1 MGRYYNGDING
12 KFWFAVQNSNDANH
26 FGVRG
31 IYFLHSDGK
40 KLYEEA
46 EYYDGLEYY
55 FGEEHLSGVITK
67 LNDIA
72 DQLGSYKAE
81 LDKFFKE
88 NNGYNDEMI
97 VEQTKIP
104 ADEVGRALVL
114 YARHGL
120 GKEIRDCIIQ
130 CGQCAFDAEL

>member
-31 IYFLHSDGK
+31 IYFLQSDGK

-55 FGEEHLSGVITK
+55 FGEEHLSGVIT
-67 LNDIA
+67 
-72 DQLGSYKAE
+72 
-81 LDKFFKE
+81 
-88 NNGYNDEMI
+88 
-97 VEQTKIP
+97 
-104 ADEVGRALVL
+104 
-114 YARHGL
+114 
-120 GKEIRDCIIQ
+120 
-130 CGQCAFDAEL
+130 